1 MSVLIKNLVSKITID
16 LNHLQIIFNRDGRR
30 IPAQDFLHLSLPE
43 NVIAKDQITVA
54 YSVRR
59 GRNGAIIIN
68 PDQNKNKA
76 ILDLPADELKR
87 LIQGID
93 WRDRHFA
100 GEQMSDIAKA
110 EGYSSSYVRS
120 TIMKSFDSLIRQ
132 I

>member
-1 MSVLIKNLVSKITID
+1 M
-16 LNHLQIIFNRDGRR
+16 
-30 IPAQDFLHLSLPE
+30 PE
-43 NVIAKDQITVA
+43 NAITDDNITVP

-68 PDQNKNKA
+68 PEQNKIKD
-76 ILDLPADELKR
+76 ILDLPSDELKR

-120 TIMKSFDSLIRQ
+120 TIMKSFGSLIRQ